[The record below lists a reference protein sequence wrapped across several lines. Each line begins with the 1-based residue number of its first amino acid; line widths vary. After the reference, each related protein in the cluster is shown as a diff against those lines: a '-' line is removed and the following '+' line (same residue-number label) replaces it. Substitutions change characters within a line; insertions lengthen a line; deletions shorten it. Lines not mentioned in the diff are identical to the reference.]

1 MQEIKVTYRDLAKLF
16 TRALPMEGEE
26 FSLKVEE
33 CLKAIKAMPASQKQA
48 LQCAYVFASKVPRQE
63 REDMFQ
69 ELALVLLEAQVENV
83 KLAYAIARCDWQD
96 WWRRYTVKSHYIVAS
111 LEDVVYKDDEAYQL
125 GELIVGEADCETR
138 IIGKVDGQRLWQSL
152 PGQIKE
158 IVQKRLLGKA
168 LNACERKRLSRFAQS
183 HSSLLLS

>member
-1 MQEIKVTYRDLAKLF
+1 MQGIKVTYRDLAKLF
-16 TRALPMEGEE
+16 TKALPVEGEE

-33 CLKAIKAMPASQKQA
+33 CLKAIKALTPSQKQA
-48 LQCAYVFASKVPRQE
+48 LRCAYVFASKVPRQE

-96 WWRRYTVKSHYIVAS
+96 WWRRFKVRSNYIVAS

-125 GELIVGEADCETR
+125 GELIVGEADFEAR
-138 IIGKVDGQRLWQSL
+138 IVGEIDGQRLWQSL
-152 PGQIKE
+152 PGHVKK
-158 IVQKRLLGKA
+158 IVKKRLLGKSLTGGERIM
-168 LNACERKRLSRFAQS
+168 LNKFAQS
-183 HSSLLLS
+183 NSHLLLS